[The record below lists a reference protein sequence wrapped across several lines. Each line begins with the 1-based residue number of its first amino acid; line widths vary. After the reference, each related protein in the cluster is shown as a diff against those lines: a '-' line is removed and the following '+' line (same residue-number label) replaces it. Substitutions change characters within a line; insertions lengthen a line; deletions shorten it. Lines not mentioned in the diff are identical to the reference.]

1 MASRQVPQKIKISE
15 LEAELKSLFKSL
27 VSLQAIAD
35 VSKFKKGTSKTIGAK
50 SMKRARARID
60 GVIDRLNKSLRELEA
75 DNFDAQLA
83 TMFSRYVEL
92 QAKVDEAKF
101 YAKRGKVAIYGLSS
115 LSLAKQRIDGVINLM
130 ERKVGVAD
138 A

>member
-1 MASRQVPQKIKISE
+1 
-15 LEAELKSLFKSL
+15 
-27 VSLQAIAD
+27 
-35 VSKFKKGTSKTIGAK
+35 
-50 SMKRARARID
+50 MKRARARID

>member
-1 MASRQVPQKIKISE
+1 
-15 LEAELKSLFKSL
+15 
-27 VSLQAIAD
+27 
-35 VSKFKKGTSKTIGAK
+35 
-50 SMKRARARID
+50 
-60 GVIDRLNKSLRELEA
+60 
-75 DNFDAQLA
+75 
-83 TMFSRYVEL
+83 MFSRYVEL